1 MILDLIETSSANNDR
16 PIYPSVVQFY
26 GSVET
31 VSNDLKDTV
40 RRIYVGHFK
49 DPKWRRTS
57 TERTDFGPPSTW
69 LRSRLS
75 VQV

>member
-49 DPKWRRTS
+49 DPK
-57 TERTDFGPPSTW
+57 
-69 LRSRLS
+69 
-75 VQV
+75 